1 MSRLSFEEIVQS
13 IVRDNLISDR
23 VNLLSA
29 KMVYNGLSKNIEHTR
44 DRIILCMSHN
54 QNNFGIPYNDFLT
67 NLEKNFKTIENYKLS
82 FTKSSYLG
90 IFSTLAALYQLL
102 NPPRDINTYQYG
114 PNPFCFGLLSAKAML
129 DSYENHKNYQRESR
143 KFIQSTD
150 PRYYSHTSQRGELD
164 NDHPNYIRPSGV
176 IQATLLEH
184 NGHTTNTAVAIPLE
198 SRFRSIQNSG
208 RGSSQR

>member
-1 MSRLSFEEIVQS
+1 MLRPTLEETFQT
-13 IVRDNLISDR
+13 IVRDEPILER

-29 KMVYNGLSKNIEHTR
+29 KMVYNGFSKNIADTR
-44 DRIILCMSHN
+44 FQIICCMHEN
-54 QNNFGIPYNDFLT
+54 QFNFDTPYNQFLT
-67 NLEKNFKTIENYKLS
+67 SLEENFKAIENYKLS
-82 FTKSSYLG
+82 FNKSSYLG

-129 DSYENHKNYQRESR
+129 DSYQNHKNYQRESR

-150 PRYYSHTSQRGELD
+150 PRYYSHISQRGELD
-164 NDHPNYIRPSGV
+164 NGHPNYIRPSGV

-184 NGHTTNTAVAIPLE
+184 NGDATNTAVAIPLE
-198 SRFRSIQNSG
+198 NGVRSIQNRG